1 MKDKRKKEVHT
12 QKIDNKIRKLPP
24 SIEYEENPKIVNV
37 DPKYANAPVRTVLYV
52 EVGGMAADQ
61 VSLLSAAIADQY
73 ENAKGG
79 IHYIMPVRNGK
90 LGPDVVFEEEFLK
103 IVNKTC
109 EIKDNVIVLKGDA
122 RKVQIVRQKL

>member
-1 MKDKRKKEVHT
+1 
-12 QKIDNKIRKLPP
+12 
-24 SIEYEENPKIVNV
+24 
-37 DPKYANAPVRTVLYV
+37 
-52 EVGGMAADQ
+52 
-61 VSLLSAAIADQY
+61 
-73 ENAKGG
+73 
-79 IHYIMPVRNGK
+79 MPVRNGK

>member
-1 MKDKRKKEVHT
+1 MC
-12 QKIDNKIRKLPP
+12 IRD
-24 SIEYEENPKIVNV
+24 SPKIVNV